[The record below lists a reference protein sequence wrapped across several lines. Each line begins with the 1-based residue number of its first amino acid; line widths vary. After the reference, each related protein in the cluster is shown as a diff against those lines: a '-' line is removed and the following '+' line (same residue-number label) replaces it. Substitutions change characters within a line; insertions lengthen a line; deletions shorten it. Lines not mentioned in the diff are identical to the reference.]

1 MSTLYEKIKN
11 AYDEG
16 ETYGKLNTNDYPW
29 VSNFTKECP
38 DCHGEVSVF
47 FTDPEHLWAESKCES
62 CGKVI
67 TPDIE
72 VPDDEEDSEVIDRT
86 DEEDSDT
93 NYFEVYIE
101 DGNQSGVVAIY
112 KDGSKWYEK
121 VVDGNLDRSIFTK
134 TYQGYLTKLDIMTWL
149 RQDNFDSIKLLES
162 NKLTEA
168 DTNYNTIVNDIV
180 KAFMPYVDKFEF
192 KDMRFEFEFKKF
204 DKETVEAIQEK
215 YKEDLGEL
223 RNTLSREGL
232 NLEVSDQT
240 VIISSK

>member
-1 MSTLYEKIKN
+1 MSTFYGKLME
-11 AYDEG
+11 AYSDN
-16 ETYGKLNTNDYPW
+16 TYGKLNPSDYPW

-38 DCHGEVSVF
+38 DCHGKVSVF
-47 FTDPEHLWAESKCES
+47 FTNPEHSWAESKCES

-67 TPDIE
+67 ASDIE
-72 VPDDEEDSEVIDRT
+72 VNDSE

-101 DGNQSGVVAIY
+101 DGDKSGVVAIY
-112 KDGSKWYEK
+112 KDGSSWHEK
-121 VVDGNLDRSIFTK
+121 VVDGSLDKSMFTK
-134 TYQGYLTKLDIMTWL
+134 TYQGYLTKSDIMTWL

-162 NKLTEA
+162 SKFTEA
-168 DTNYNTIVNDIV
+168 ENNYNTIVNDVV
-180 KAFMPYVDKFEF
+180 KAFIPYVDKFEF
-192 KDMRFEFEFKKF
+192 KDMRFEFAFKKF
-204 DKETVEAIQEK
+204 DNETVETIQEK

-232 NLEVSDQT
+232 NLEVADQT